1 MPRGFFLIRAP
12 LKKSLLILFS
22 VLFVDQ
28 TVKYLIKTNLML
40 GESIQVAGNWCYLT
54 FVENNGMAFGMEF
67 GGEFGKLFLSLFRV
81 VVVGT
86 MCYFLLKASKE
97 KKLHPGLQISFSL
110 IIAGAIGNIID
121 SAFYGLIYN
130 DSFGQVASLF
140 PAEGGY
146 GTFLHGRV
154 VDMFYFPLFEGHF
167 PSWSPIY
174 PSEEFIFFS
183 PVFNVADFSISI
195 GAVIFL
201 FYQKHFFQ
209 EKKKEESVIE
219 A

>member
-1 MPRGFFLIRAP
+1 MPRGFFLTFSP
-12 LKKSLLILFS
+12 VKKSLFILLS

-28 TVKYLIKTNLML
+28 AVKLWIKTHMVL
-40 GESIQVAGNWCYLT
+40 GESIQVAGHWFYIT
-54 FVENNGMAFGMEF
+54 FVENYGMAFGMEF
-67 GGEFGKLFLSLFRV
+67 GGDFGKLFLSLFRV
-81 VVVGT
+81 VVVGV
-86 MCYFLLKASKE
+86 MAYYLLKASRE
-97 KKLHPGLQISFSL
+97 KKLHPGLQVSFSL

-121 SAFYGLIYN
+121 SAVYGLIFN

-167 PSWSPIY
+167 PSWSPVY
-174 PSEEFIFFS
+174 ANEQFIFFS
-183 PVFNVADFSISI
+183 PVFNVADAAISV
-195 GAVIFL
+195 GAVVFL
-201 FYQKHFFQ
+201 FYQKHFFA
-209 EKKKEESVIE
+209 EKKNEETPAE

>member
-1 MPRGFFLIRAP
+1 V
-12 LKKSLLILFS
+12 KKSLIILLS
-22 VLFVDQ
+22 VLAIDQ
-28 TVKYLIKTNLML
+28 TVKFLIKTNLML
-40 GESIQVAGNWCYLT
+40 GESIQVAGHWCYLT

-67 GGEFGKLFLSLFRV
+67 GGEFGKLFLSLFRI

-86 MCYFLLKASKE
+86 MCYYLLKASKE
-97 KKLHPGLQISFSL
+97 KKLHPRLQVSFSL

-121 SAFYGLIYN
+121 SAFYGLIFN

-140 PAEGGY
+140 PTEGAY

-167 PSWSPIY
+167 PSWSPVY
-174 PSEEFIFFS
+174 AGEEFIFFS

-201 FYQKHFFQ
+201 FYQKHFFT
-209 EKKKEESVIE
+209 EKKKEDPVVE